1 MLRNLQGQF
10 PKHISLIGIQGRWTW
25 KYPIWFIFWG
35 LVLLLVMLKGK
46 NTQSIQLSRTT
57 SATLSLIRNHAYYCE
72 LETCCVISC
81 SCRRLVAKK
90 FPALSPI
97 GHWVIS
103 RDWGLYLIFP
113 RFSPIMWLVLPFNIA
128 NISTHNWFRIHFNAG
143 CNKINLCKSRRSI
156 CFKILTVSRYHRAL
170 SFFSLLKFV
179 KRLNINCVQR
189 PWF

>member
-1 MLRNLQGQF
+1 MDLKVPYLVHF
-10 PKHISLIGIQGRWTW
+10 
-25 KYPIWFIFWG
+25 FG
-35 LVLLLVMLKGK
+35 LVLLLVILKRK
-46 NTQSIQLSRTT
+46 NTKSIQVSRNT
-57 SATLSLIRNHAYYCE
+57 SATLSLIRNHAHNKK
-72 LETCCVISC
+72 LETGCVISC

-90 FPALSPI
+90 NFPRSAPI
-97 GHWVIS
+97 GRWVIS

-128 NISTHNWFRIHFNAG
+128 KISTHKWFRIHFNAG

-156 CFKILTVSRYHRAL
+156 CFKILTVRRYHRAL

-179 KRLNINCVQR
+179 KSLNINCVQR